1 MTRYLLLSVLF
12 DIRWSDDLIFA
23 GAKAPSCYQCFARA
37 AFIEQSDHP
46 LLNATLN
53 PGLHAPVIGPEVA
66 GTKFAFGVEL
76 VVMI

>member
-1 MTRYLLLSVLF
+1 MTRCLFLSVLF
-12 DIRWSDDLIFA
+12 DIRWFGDSIFA
-23 GAKAPSCYQCFARA
+23 GAKAPSCCQCYAIA

-53 PGLHAPVIGPEVA
+53 PGLHALVIGLEVPE
-66 GTKFAFGVEL
+66 TKFTFRVEF

>member
-12 DIRWSDDLIFA
+12 DIRWSDDSIIT
-23 GAKAPSCYQCFARA
+23 GVKATSCYQCFAIA

-53 PGLHAPVIGPEVA
+53 PGLHAPVIGPEEA
-66 GTKFAFGVEL
+66 GTKFAFGVEF

>member
-1 MTRYLLLSVLF
+1 MTHYLLLSVLF
-12 DIRWSDDLIFA
+12 DIRWFGDSIFA
-23 GAKAPSCYQCFARA
+23 GAKSPSCYQCFARA

-53 PGLHAPVIGPEVA
+53 PGLHGPVIGPEAA
-66 GTKFAFGVEL
+66 GTKFIFRVEF